1 MKNIMKWLKKHLSLR
16 IISMSGTVLVV
27 LVIIIANLTSSKT
40 VASVSTDVGI
50 RNMKEYSKV
59 DSVVVNDYVQS
70 VVLKFKDK
78 QSYKDGDKTGKY
90 DEFIFNYTTGQRDD
104 IAKIL
109 NDSKYKNGY
118 KVIRQ
123 SSNLFLDLVM
133 SIIPTLLLFGIMYW
147 IYAKQMGGGIG
158 KKNVIASTEQ
168 HVRFDDVKGEDTAV
182 DELLEIKDMMVNPD
196 AYKASGAHM
205 PKGILLYGPPG
216 TGKTLLAKAL
226 AGETKSSFYYTN
238 GSSFVEMFVG
248 LGAKRVR
255 SLFETARDNTPAII
269 FIDEIDAVGGSRG
282 RTSNSEAEQTL
293 NQLLVEMDGF
303 ESNGQLLIIA
313 ATNRPDMLDK
323 ALLRPGRFDRQVSV
337 DMPDMKGRED
347 ILSVHSAN
355 KKIGDDVDLHWAA
368 QQTSGFSGAQ
378 LANVMNEAAVMSVR
392 NKHEKINQDDISEG
406 IDRVMA
412 GPQKNKRNDYKNA
425 MKHTAYHEGG
435 HAIVAMSLK
444 QSNPVTKVT
453 ILPRGRALGYTMI
466 SPNEDETNYTESQIK
481 AQLAYMMGGKAAE
494 EMIFGESSTGAGSDI
509 EKATSLARDAIQKYG
524 FSKSIGLGSWSD
536 DSHDGIISEATKSK
550 IDQEVSD
557 LLTAA
562 FITAK
567 KALDRNRDSLDVL
580 VNLLVEKETVE
591 NNELNDIKNSVDIIQ

>member
-1 MKNIMKWLKKHLSLR
+1 
-16 IISMSGTVLVV
+16 
-27 LVIIIANLTSSKT
+27 
-40 VASVSTDVGI
+40 
-50 RNMKEYSKV
+50 
-59 DSVVVNDYVQS
+59 
-70 VVLKFKDK
+70 
-78 QSYKDGDKTGKY
+78 
-90 DEFIFNYTTGQRDD
+90 
-104 IAKIL
+104 
-109 NDSKYKNGY
+109 
-118 KVIRQ
+118 
-123 SSNLFLDLVM
+123 M

-147 IYAKQMGGGIG
+147 IYAKQMGGDIS
-158 KKNVIASTEQ
+158 KKNVITSTEQ
-168 HVRFDDVKGEDTAV
+168 HVKFNDVKGEDTAV

-196 AYKASGAHM
+196 VYMESGAKM

-255 SLFETARDNTPAII
+255 SLFETARENTPAII

-303 ESNGQLLIIA
+303 ESNGQLLIVA

-337 DMPDMKGRED
+337 DIPDMQGRED
-347 ILSVHSAN
+347 ILSIHSAN
-355 KKIGDDVDLHWAA
+355 KKIGEDVDLHWAA

-392 NKHEKINQDDISEG
+392 NKHENINQDDISEG

-412 GPQKNKRNDYKNA
+412 GPQKNKRTDYRST

-444 QSNPVTKVT
+444 QSSPVTKVT
-453 ILPRGRALGYTMI
+453 ILPRGQALGYTMI
-466 SPNEDETNYTESQIK
+466 SSDEDETNYTESQIK

-494 EMIFGESSTGAGSDI
+494 ELIFGESSTGAGSDI

-536 DSHDGIISEATKSK
+536 DSHDGIISESTKAK
-550 IDQEVSD
+550 IDQEISD
-557 LLTAA
+557 MLTNA
-562 FITAK
+562 FNTAK
-567 KALDRNRDSLDVL
+567 RALNQNKDSLDAL
-580 VNLLVEKETVE
+580 ANLLVEKETVE
-591 NNELNDIKNSVDIIQ
+591 NNELDDIKNAVDIIE